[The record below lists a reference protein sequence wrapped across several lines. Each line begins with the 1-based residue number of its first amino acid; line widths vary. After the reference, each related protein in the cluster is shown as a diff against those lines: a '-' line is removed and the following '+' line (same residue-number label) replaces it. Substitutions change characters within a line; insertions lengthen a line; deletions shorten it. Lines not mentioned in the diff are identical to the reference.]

1 MVLAHVRREARRRHG
16 DSGGDVAVD
25 DLNVFGS
32 FGVFR
37 FPLQFPLS
45 LMIELLISALRFS
58 GLLPKFIGAA
68 NNFHSGWLFHCGLSL
83 TLSRMRRPVVWK
95 AANANSAR

>member
-1 MVLAHVRREARRRHG
+1 VHTFEEKREAVIA
-16 DSGGDVAVD
+16 GGGVVLD

-37 FPLQFPLS
+37 FPLQFPLR

-83 TLSRMRRPVVWK
+83 TLSRMRRLVV
-95 AANANSAR
+95 